1 MKALVEAFPNHLREA
16 LVIGRAAQLKPTS
29 KKIQNIVI
37 SGLGGSGIGGKIVSQ
52 IIADKSKLPITCVS
66 DYVLPAFVNE
76 QTLVIIS
83 SYSGD
88 TEETVATL
96 NEAIA
101 KGAEIAAVTSGGK
114 VAAYAKE
121 NGLNHIIIPGG
132 NPPRSMFGYSSVQLF
147 FVLRNYGVVDSS
159 FESEVEASIALM
171 ENDMAHIRATAKS
184 LAERIVERIPVLYSE
199 ASYEGLA
206 IRWRQQ
212 INENSK
218 MLCWHHV
225 FPEMNHNELVGWTGG
240 DNRVAVIIIR
250 NEDDHKRSQMRMELC
265 KKLIGEKCDTIIEV
279 WSKGSSRIERTMYL
293 NHIGDWLSIEMA
305 ELRNEDAVAIPAI
318 IFLKGE
324 LAKMND

>member
-121 NGLNHIIIPGG
+121 NGLNHIIIPSG

-147 FVLRNYGVVDSS
+147 FVLRNYGIVDSS

-279 WSKGSSRIERTMYL
+279 WSKGNSRIERTMYL

-324 LAKMND
+324 LAKMN